1 MKFYEVESSK
11 SHINRR
17 HVRAVLR
24 RGGDFAKKKR
34 KLKKNVK
41 IFDRRLICD
50 FNSLARKLEP
60 SRKEPSRNPSRI
72 SRRVSS
78 FVLISVVNAY

>member
-24 RGGDFAKKKR
+24 RGGDFAKKK
-34 KLKKNVK
+34 KKTEKKREN
-41 IFDRRLICD
+41 F
-50 FNSLARKLEP
+50 
-60 SRKEPSRNPSRI
+60 
-72 SRRVSS
+72 
-78 FVLISVVNAY
+78 